1 MKRSWLNLLSW
12 ASLAVVVGPAW
23 AVKPEFWTHEQPSD
37 FTAAELDNIVITNQ
51 GEVRLGRKSE
61 TLHAPG
67 QEAEVINAIAR
78 AGDGKIYAASGPR
91 GIIYR
96 IDGDKVTQFA
106 TLPDGGTIFSL
117 LFAQDGKLL
126 AGTGGGP
133 QARIHLIDGNGKVSL
148 FYEPPGARYI
158 WSMVRGPAGEIYV
171 ATGVEGKLFVVNAD
185 GTNGRLLA
193 DLKPKSLLCLAF
205 GPDGSLYGGTDED
218 GLVYRINPA
227 SGKWYVLYD
236 AKEPEISALV
246 VDAAGNVYAATASAE
261 AARPGRTVADTPG
274 GKPDHS
280 ASAPATRPASDTA
293 PGTAPGTN
301 PGQPPA
307 SGTGADDEDDD
318 EKEAKQAIMQA
329 MGMPKNLGRAVPA
342 GQSPEGGNA
351 IYRIDIDGFVT
362 EVFREPVMI
371 LDMTEADGTI
381 HVATGNEGRIYA
393 INPMDERTT
402 MIARLKAEQAT
413 CLLRLPRGELIL
425 GTANPATLVKLSDGF
440 APKGTLTAKP
450 LDAGQIVKW
459 GRANWTA
466 TIPEGTRLT
475 IATRSGNVQDEKS
488 DAWEEWS
495 GEIDATAPQQVASA
509 GARFLQYRLTFES
522 TVPQASATLRKL
534 TIARIEENRPPQITE
549 LKVLSLSDA
558 AKDPSSPPKVKGMMA
573 GSMMGEG
580 DGQAPP
586 DRQWVI
592 MWKADDPNKD
602 TLRYEAFTR
611 EAGQQRWIRIAK
623 DLKEPF
629 HVWDTQTVPDGRHEI
644 RVTTT
649 DAPSNPPGTELSAA
663 RISDAIV
670 VDNTPPDVTIGAVA
684 MEGRTRVTVNATMV
698 DALSN
703 IAEASYTINSSDKWI
718 PLTALDDIFDSPS
731 EAVSFTIDDLT
742 PGEHRIA
749 LRVRDAQGNTRYV
762 TRTVTVGD

>member
-342 GQSPEGGNA
+342 GPSPEGGNA

-371 LDMTEADGTI
+371 RNDAIKVIAAVLGEEAV
-381 HVATGNEGRIYA
+381 VANIGVPSKELYA
-393 INPMDERTT
+393 
-402 MIARLKAEQAT
+402 ARDRDLNFYMLGSYTQAT
-413 CLLRLPRGELIL
+413 PIGLGLALGTDRDVVVLDGDGSLL
-425 GTANPATLVKLSDGF
+425 GTAVLPVVAAEAPA
-440 APKGTLTAKP
+440 
-450 LDAGQIVKW
+450 
-459 GRANWTA
+459 N
-466 TIPEGTRLT
+466 LT
-475 IATRSGNVQDEKS
+475 IVCLDNGAFGSTGNQLTNAYGQVDMELLARAAGIRRTCKVQDEQELR
-488 DAWEEWS
+488 DAWEDR
-495 GEIDATAPQQVASA
+495 GRGP
-509 GARFLQYRLTFES
+509 TFIHVVLKPGNA
-522 TVPQASATLRKL
+522 TVP
-534 TIARIEENRPPQITE
+534 N
-549 LKVLSLSDA
+549 
-558 AKDPSSPPKVKGMMA
+558 
-573 GSMMGEG
+573 
-580 DGQAPP
+580 
-586 DRQWVI
+586 
-592 MWKADDPNKD
+592 
-602 TLRYEAFTR
+602 
-611 EAGQQRWIRIAK
+611 
-623 DLKEPF
+623 
-629 HVWDTQTVPDGRHEI
+629 
-644 RVTTT
+644 
-649 DAPSNPPGTELSAA
+649 
-663 RISDAIV
+663 
-670 VDNTPPDVTIGAVA
+670 
-684 MEGRTRVTVNATMV
+684 
-698 DALSN
+698 
-703 IAEASYTINSSDKWI
+703 I
-718 PLTALDDIFDSPS
+718 PLAPAGIRERF
-731 EAVSFTIDDLT
+731 
-742 PGEHRIA
+742 GRA
-749 LRVRDAQGNTRYV
+749 LRG
-762 TRTVTVGD
+762 